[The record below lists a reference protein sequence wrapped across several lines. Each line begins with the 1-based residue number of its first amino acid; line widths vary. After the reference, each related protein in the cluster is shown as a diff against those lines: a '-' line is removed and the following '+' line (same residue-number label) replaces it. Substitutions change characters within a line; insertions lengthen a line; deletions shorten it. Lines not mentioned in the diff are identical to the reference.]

1 MKNQLTIGNG
11 SDKNSFQLPKVKH
24 LSFRNSLLKLV
35 DAVIERILALQ
46 DYFVGARRI
55 TVSETLLFVF
65 ASLWFAEFLIFDV
78 QGSSPV

>member
-1 MKNQLTIGNG
+1 
-11 SDKNSFQLPKVKH
+11 
-24 LSFRNSLLKLV
+24 V